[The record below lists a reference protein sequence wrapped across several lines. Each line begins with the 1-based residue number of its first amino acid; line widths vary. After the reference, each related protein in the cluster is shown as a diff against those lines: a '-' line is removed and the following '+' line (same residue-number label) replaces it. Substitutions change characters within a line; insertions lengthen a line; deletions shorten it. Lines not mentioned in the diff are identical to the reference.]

1 MNDKQTHSGPKSH
14 PENSTLVLVLEK
26 KKLKVP
32 SAITSCIFPS
42 WCWENKWYERER
54 EREEKTKFNVSKYD
68 N

>member
-1 MNDKQTHSGPKSH
+1 MNDKHTHSGPKSH

-42 WCWENKWYERER
+42 
-54 EREEKTKFNVSKYD
+54 
-68 N
+68 